1 MNFFG
6 EKKFPQMDKKKLT
19 YIVLLAILTT
29 SCADTWSSVK
39 RGLTGTK
46 AKSTDEFLVEKKDPL
61 ILPPDYD
68 DLPSPAEKAVINKEV
83 LSLEKKISELSSSEE
98 TSASSST
105 EESILKKIRK
115 Q

>member
-1 MNFFG
+1 
-6 EKKFPQMDKKKLT
+6 MDKKKLT
-19 YIVLLAILTT
+19 YIVLLTILTT
-29 SCADTWSSVK
+29 SCGDTWGSVK

-46 AKSTDEFLVEKKDPL
+46 DKSTDEFLIEKKDPL

-68 DLPSPAEKAVINKEV
+68 DLPSPEERALVDKEV

-98 TSASSST
+98 TSTSSST